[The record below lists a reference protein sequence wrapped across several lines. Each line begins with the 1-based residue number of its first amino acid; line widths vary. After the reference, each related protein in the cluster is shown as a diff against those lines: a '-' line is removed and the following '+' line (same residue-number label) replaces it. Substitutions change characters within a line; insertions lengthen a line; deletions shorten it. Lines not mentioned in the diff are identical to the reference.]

1 MDAVA
6 AAHKHRV
13 GQARPRV
20 IHRRDVELALGQKAH
35 GERQQDVLGTRA
47 RRGGVGVEVLQRHVV
62 SVLVGLRR
70 RPVDKVLGGAALD
83 GPHPT
88 AGAVEVAAEE
98 AIAPNVRVPQ
108 GDVDRVEGSRDVQG
122 AVFDR
127 SPVEAIG
134 RGKAVQ
140 VGLARAAHG
149 FEALRRI
156 GRGITVEKDAEIV
169 ALVALDK
176 DIVFARAI
184 EFDQAQFRLRKVDA
198 IGADG
203 QVSGLVSRAVGV
215 VRANRIE
222 ASIVQED
229 AVPILGEIVAARAGI
244 VPGLGDLI
252 DHFAAD
258 GRVQVQSGPIEVFN
272 EEVIDE

>member
-1 MDAVA
+1 MEAV
-6 AAHKHRV
+6 
-13 GQARPRV
+13 
-20 IHRRDVELALGQKAH
+20 
-35 GERQQDVLGTRA
+35 
-47 RRGGVGVEVLQRHVV
+47 
-62 SVLVGLRR
+62 
-70 RPVDKVLGGAALD
+70 
-83 GPHPT
+83 
-88 AGAVEVAAEE
+88 
-98 AIAPNVRVPQ
+98 
-108 GDVDRVEGSRDVQG
+108 
-122 AVFDR
+122 
-127 SPVEAIG
+127 G

-156 GRGITVEKDAEIV
+156 SRGIPIEEDAEIV
-169 ALVALDK
+169 ALVALDE
-176 DIVFARAI
+176 DVVFARAI
-184 EFDQAQFRLRKVDA
+184 EFDQAQFGLCKVDA

-203 QVSGLVSRAVGV
+203 QVGRLASRAVGV

-229 AVPILGEIVAARAGI
+229 AVPVLGEIVAARTGI

-272 EEVIDE
+272 EKVIDE